1 MPTDATPF
9 VIRLST
15 LIRHWTFVIGHLQ
28 RPLVCAGARDTFPFL
43 MLPRP
48 LFAILLTACLCARFA
63 AGQTAT
69 SNAALKVPAQGKPG
83 FTLLTPE
90 QTGVAFTNDVDER
103 AAAANRTLYNG
114 SGAAAGDFDGDGLP
128 DIFFCSLNGRN
139 TLYKNLGG
147 WRFADVTEQAGLQR
161 DDRYYRGAVFA
172 DVNGDARLDLLVC
185 VQGHGVLCFLNAGNG
200 RFTDA
205 TTSARTASTFA
216 ATTLALADVDG
227 NGTLDLYVANNRAED
242 IRDRGKVELQ
252 SVNGRLVVPPAL
264 RDRLVIINGQVQEY
278 GEPDQLY
285 LNNGKGQ
292 FAPVSWTGGRFR
304 DEQGRPLT
312 EAPKDWALSA
322 TFRDV
327 NNDGAPDLYVCN
339 DFWTPDR
346 FWINDGKGRF
356 RAMDLLAWRNMSAS
370 SMGVDFADVDRD
382 GDLDFFVVD
391 MLSRDP
397 RLRKRQKLAQPPI
410 PGGIGEITTRPQFMR
425 NTLFANRGDGSYAEI
440 ANHAGVAASEWSWS
454 PIFMDV
460 DLDGYDDLLI
470 TSGHAKDVQDLDAS
484 ALIRARQHSWK
495 GFTNEVERQKAFTQ
509 ELMEHMRLYPRLD
522 TPVVAFRNRGGLH
535 FEDMT
540 GTWGTGHPGVHHAIA
555 TADFDGDGD
564 LDFAV
569 NNLGSAAGLYRND
582 STAPRVAVRLRGLP
596 PNTQAIG
603 ATVKLL
609 DGAVPL
615 QSQEVVSG
623 GRYLAGCDPMLV
635 FAAGKS
641 SAMKLEITW
650 RSGATSVVTA
660 AAPNHSY
667 AINEPAEG
675 TLSRTN
681 ARVAQTNAPLFKD
694 VSHLLQHIHR
704 EEPFN
709 DFERQPLLPRRLSQ
723 AGPGVSWFD
732 VDGDGNEDLLI
743 GSGRGGRLAC
753 FRNKG
758 NAFELIKQAAVDAI
772 ATADQT
778 GILGWR
784 ASDGARFLVAS
795 DKFENTAAAGVQQ
808 ISVVKNS
815 VDVLAEDT
823 PASGPLAMTDIDAD
837 GDLDLFSGGRSVP
850 GRYPE
855 ASPSQIYRFENG
867 QFALDTNHSNAL
879 RLVGIVNGAVWSD
892 LTADGFPELILACE
906 WGPIRVFKNDGRSLT
921 AWNAAVSV
929 SQPSTLNSQPPTLNS
944 FTGWWTGVATG
955 DLDGDGRLDIVAANW
970 GLNSDYVATRER
982 PLQLHYGDL
991 LERGVVDLIETEW
1004 DEKDVTARRR
1014 LDVLGREL
1022 PPLQEHFA
1030 SHRKFS
1036 EAALAGVVSP
1046 FPVKPKRLEVTT
1058 LASMVFFNRGDH
1070 FEAVALPAQAQ
1081 SAPALGVNVADFD
1094 GDGHQDVF
1102 LSQNFFATEPETPRL
1117 DAGRGLLLRG
1127 AGAGKLEAVVA
1138 GSGIEVYGEQRASAT
1153 CDFDRDG
1160 RVDLVITQ
1168 NGAATK
1174 LFRNVGAK
1182 PGLRVRLQSPPD
1194 NPHGVGATL
1203 RLKDGDK
1210 LGPAQE
1216 VQAGSGY
1223 WSQNSSVLVM
1233 TPGEKP
1239 SAIVVRWPGGVESN
1253 TPLGAEREV
1262 TIVHPASRAAT
1273 K

>member
-1 MPTDATPF
+1 
-9 VIRLST
+9 
-15 LIRHWTFVIGHLQ
+15 
-28 RPLVCAGARDTFPFL
+28 
-43 MLPRP
+43 MLPHP
-48 LFAILLTACLCARFA
+48 FCAILFTACLCARLA
-63 AGQTAT
+63 AAQEVSIAT
-69 SNAALKVPAQGKPG
+69 LPVPAEGGRPG
-83 FTLLTPE
+83 FTLLKPE
-90 QTGVAFTNDVDER
+90 QTGVLFTNHVDER
-103 AAAANRTLYNG
+103 ATAANRTLYNG
-114 SGAAAGDFDGDGLP
+114 SGAATGDFDGDGLP

-139 TLYKNLGG
+139 TLYRNLGG
-147 WRFADVTEQAGLQR
+147 WRFADVTEQAGLKR
-161 DDRYYRGAVFA
+161 DTRYYRGAVFA

-185 VQGHGVLCFLNAGNG
+185 VHGGGVLSFLNAGDG

-205 TTSARTASTFA
+205 TASARTASSFA

-227 NGTLDLYVANNRAED
+227 NGTLDLYVANNRTED
-242 IRDRGKVELQ
+242 IRDRGKVDLQ
-252 SVNGRLVVPPAL
+252 SVNGRLIVPPAL

-292 FAPVSWTGGRFR
+292 FAPMSWTGGRFR

-356 RAMDLLAWRNMSAS
+356 RAMDLLAWRNMCAS
-370 SMGVDFADVDRD
+370 SMGVDFADIDRD

-397 RLRKRQKLAQPPI
+397 RLRKRQKFAQPPM
-410 PGGIGEITTRPQFMR
+410 PGSIGEIATRPQFMR
-425 NTLFANRGDGSYAEI
+425 NTLFANRGDGSYSEI
-440 ANHAGVAASEWSWS
+440 ANFAGIAASEWSWS

-460 DLDGYDDLLI
+460 DLDGYEDLLI
-470 TSGHAKDVQDLDAS
+470 TSGHAKDVQDLDAG

-495 GFTNEVERQKAFTQ
+495 GFTNEVERQNAFTQ

-522 TPVVAFRNRGGLH
+522 SPVVAFRNRGDLR
-535 FEDMT
+535 FEDVT
-540 GTWGTGHPGVHHAIA
+540 SAWGTGQPGVHHAIA

-564 LDFAV
+564 PDFVV
-569 NNLGSAAGLYRND
+569 NNLGGAAGVYRND

-609 DGAVPL
+609 DGAVSS
-615 QSQEVVSG
+615 QSQEAVSG
-623 GRYLAGCDPMLV
+623 GRYLSGCDPILI
-635 FAAGKS
+635 FAAGRAT
-641 SAMKLEITW
+641 AMKLEVTW
-650 RSGATSVVTA
+650 RNGTKTAVPAVVPNRLYTITQPPGETA
-660 AAPNHSY
+660 VRADAL
-667 AINEPAEG
+667 A
-675 TLSRTN
+675 
-681 ARVAQTNAPLFKD
+681 VQTNTPLFKD
-694 VSHLLQHIHR
+694 VSQLLQHTHR

-732 VDGDGNEDLLI
+732 VNEDGYEDLFI
-743 GSGRGGRLAC
+743 GSGRGGRLAY
-753 FRNKG
+753 FRNNG
-758 NAFELIKQAAVDAI
+758 GAFEPMKQAALDVT

-784 ASDGARFLVAS
+784 ASDGTHLLIAS
-795 DKFENTAAAGVQQ
+795 DSLENAAGAGVQQ
-808 ISVVKNS
+808 ISIERNS
-815 VDVLAEDT
+815 VDVLAKDT
-823 PASGPLAMTDIDAD
+823 PASGPLAMADLDGD
-837 GDLDLFSGGRSVP
+837 GDLDLFAGGRAVP

-855 ASPSQIYRFENG
+855 ASPSQVHRFDNG
-867 QFALDTNHSNAL
+867 RLNPDTNNSSAL
-879 RLVGIVNGAVWSD
+879 RTVGIVNGAVCSD
-892 LTADGFPELILACE
+892 LTGDGLPELIMACE
-906 WGPIRVFKNDGRSLT
+906 WGPVRIFKNDGGKLS
-921 AWNAAVSV
+921 AWNPPVSLD
-929 SQPSTLNSQPPTLNS
+929 SHPSTLNSL
-944 FTGWWTGVATG
+944 TGWWNGVATG
-955 DLDGDGRLDIVAANW
+955 DLDSDGRLDIVAANW

-982 PLQLHYGDL
+982 QLQLTYGDL

-1004 DEKDVTARRR
+1004 DGNTVAPRRR

-1022 PPLQEHFA
+1022 PVLQEHFA

-1036 EAALAGVVSP
+1036 EAALSEVVSP

-1058 LASMVFFNRGDH
+1058 LASMVFFNRGDR
-1070 FEAVALPAQAQ
+1070 FEAVALPSQAQ
-1081 SAPALGVNVADFD
+1081 WAPAFGVNIADFD

-1127 AGAGKLEAVVA
+1127 TGAGKLEPVVA
-1138 GSGIEVYGEQRASAT
+1138 GSGIEVYGEQRGSAT
-1153 CDFDRDG
+1153 CDFDKDG
-1160 RVDLVITQ
+1160 RVDLVVTQ

-1174 LFRNVGAK
+1174 LFQNIGAK
-1182 PGLRVRLQSPPD
+1182 PGLRVRLQGPPG
-1194 NPHGVGATL
+1194 NPRGVGATL
-1203 RLKDGDK
+1203 RLKAGDK
-1210 LGPAQE
+1210 LGPIQE

-1223 WSQNSSVLVM
+1223 WSQNSSVLIMATV
-1233 TPGEKP
+1233 EKP
-1239 SAIVVRWPGGVESN
+1239 TAIIVRWPGGVE
-1253 TPLGAEREV
+1253 TTTTVGAEREI
-1262 TIVHPASRAAT
+1262 TIAHPGPRATAN
-1273 K
+1273 

>member
-1 MPTDATPF
+1 
-9 VIRLST
+9 
-15 LIRHWTFVIGHLQ
+15 
-28 RPLVCAGARDTFPFL
+28 

-48 LFAILLTACLCARFA
+48 LSLIVFTAGLCARL
-63 AGQTAT
+63 AGAQDG
-69 SNAALKVPAQGKPG
+69 SNAALQVPTQGKTG
-83 FTLLTPE
+83 FTLLTPD
-90 QTGVAFTNDVDER
+90 QTGVMFTNNVDER

-114 SGAAAGDFDGDGLP
+114 SGAATGDFDGDGLP

-139 TLYKNLGG
+139 TLYRNLGS
-147 WRFADVTEQAGLQR
+147 WRFADVTEQAGLKR

-185 VQGHGVLCFLNAGNG
+185 VQGDGVLCFLNAGDG

-205 TTSARTASTFA
+205 TAGARTASKFA

-227 NGTLDLYVANNRAED
+227 NGTLDLYVANNRTED
-242 IRDRGKVELQ
+242 VRDRGKIDLQ

-356 RAMDLLAWRNMSAS
+356 RAMDLLAWRNMCAS
-370 SMGVDFADVDRD
+370 SMGVDFADIDRD

-397 RLRKRQKLAQPPI
+397 RLRKRQKFAQPPM
-410 PGGIGEITTRPQFMR
+410 PGGIGEIATRPQFMR

-440 ANHAGVAASEWSWS
+440 ANYAGVAASEWSWS

-460 DLDGYDDLLI
+460 DLDGYEDLLI
-470 TSGHAKDVQDLDAS
+470 TSGHAKDVQDLDAG
-484 ALIRARQHSWK
+484 ALIRARQRSWK

-522 TPVVAFRNRGGLH
+522 TPVVVFRNRGGLR
-535 FEDMT
+535 FEDVT
-540 GTWGTGHPGVHHAIA
+540 SAWGTGQPGVHHAIA

-564 LDFAV
+564 LDFVV

-623 GRYLAGCDPMLV
+623 GRYLAGCDPVLA
-635 FAAGKS
+635 FAAGKTT
-641 SAMKLEITW
+641 AMKLEVTW
-650 RSGATSVVTA
+650 RNGVTTVVPDV
-660 AAPNHSY
+660 APNRSCTITQPVGGPPIRPE
-667 AINEPAEG
+667 ALA
-675 TLSRTN
+675 
-681 ARVAQTNAPLFKD
+681 AQTNAPLFKD
-694 VSHLLQHIHR
+694 VSHLLKHTHR

-732 VDGDGNEDLLI
+732 VDGDGYEDLFI
-743 GSGRGGRLAC
+743 GSGRGGQLAH

-758 NAFELIKQAAVDAI
+758 NEFESVKLAALDVT

-784 ASDGARFLVAS
+784 ASDGARLLVAS
-795 DKFENTAAAGVQQ
+795 DKLENAAATGVQQ
-808 ISVVKNS
+808 ISVARNS
-815 VDVLAEDT
+815 VDPLANDT
-823 PASGPLAMTDIDAD
+823 PASGPLAMADVDGD
-837 GDLDLFSGGRSVP
+837 GDLDLFSGGRAVP

-855 ASPSQIYRFENG
+855 ASPSQIYRFDNG
-867 QFALDTNHSNAL
+867 RFTLDTNDSSAL
-879 RLVGIVNGAVWSD
+879 RAVGIVNGAVWSD
-892 LTADGFPELILACE
+892 ITGDGLPELIIACE
-906 WGPIRVFKNDGRSLT
+906 WGPIRVFKNDGRRLT

-929 SQPSTLNSQPPTLNS
+929 SQLSTLNSQLKTNSQPSTLNS
-944 FTGWWTGVATG
+944 FTAWWNGVATG

-982 PLQLHYGDL
+982 SLQLHYGDL
-991 LERGVVDLIETEW
+991 LERGVTDLIETEW
-1004 DEKDVTARRR
+1004 DGSTVVPRRR

-1022 PPLQEHFA
+1022 PPLQEHFT

-1036 EAALAGVVSP
+1036 EAALTEVLSP

-1058 LASMVFFNRGDH
+1058 LASMMFFNRGDH
-1070 FEAVALPAQAQ
+1070 FEAVALPKEAQW
-1081 SAPALGVNVADFD
+1081 APAFGVNVADFD
-1094 GDGHQDVF
+1094 GDGRQDVF
-1102 LSQNFFATEPETPRL
+1102 LSQNFFAMESETPRL
-1117 DAGRGLLLRG
+1117 DAARGLLLRG
-1127 AGAGKLEAVVA
+1127 AGGGKLEPVAA
-1138 GSGIEVYGEQRASAT
+1138 GSGIEVYGEQRGSAT
-1153 CDFDRDG
+1153 CDFDKDG
-1160 RVDLVITQ
+1160 RVDLVVTQ
-1168 NGAATK
+1168 NGAATR
-1174 LFRNVGAK
+1174 LFQNVGAK
-1182 PGLRVRLQSPPD
+1182 PGLRVRLQGPPG

-1203 RLKDGDK
+1203 RLKAGDK

-1223 WSQNSSVLVM
+1223 WSQNSSVLVVA
-1233 TPGEKP
+1233 TVEKP
-1239 SAIVVRWPGGVESN
+1239 TEIVVRWPGGVES
-1253 TPLGAEREV
+1253 TTTVGAKREV
-1262 TIVHPASRAAT
+1262 TIAHPGSRAAT
-1273 K
+1273 N